1 MLTGFTRFLRVATV
15 ALALTAS
22 GTVAA
27 DYSENARA
35 TAFVQ
40 KVVAKHGWDKAE
52 ITALLAQAQ
61 KQESVIK
68 AIERPAESKSW
79 AQYQDIFL
87 IPKRIEGGVEFWNK
101 HAKTLAR
108 AEQQFGVP
116 AQIIVAI
123 LGVETL
129 YGERMGTYRVID
141 TLVTQAFEFPA
152 DSWRARFGAEQL
164 ESLIL
169 LAKEQKFNPLELEGS
184 YAGAMGYGQ
193 FIPTSYRA
201 YAVDFDGDGID
212 DIWHN
217 PVDAIG
223 SIANYLKENGWRG
236 GEDITVPAAVA
247 AKADPAVVNRAL
259 KADSTI
265 TELEQKGYTA
275 TIKVQQ
281 QPAGVVE
288 LEGKN
293 GQEFWLGLAN
303 YFVITTYNRSRL
315 YAMAVYQ
322 LSEKIVSE
330 RNGDKS

>member
-275 TIKVQQ
+275 TIKVQKQ
-281 QPAGVVE
+281 SAGVVE